1 MTYYQLT
8 KEIPVLP
15 HRQRP
20 ISLFRRLAIVMRH
33 KRDYRKLQ
41 DLPDYLLDDVGLTR
55 SDIKAASKTR
65 LF

>member
-1 MTYYQLT
+1 MTHYQLT
-8 KEIPVLP
+8 KENSMVPQ
-15 HRQRP
+15 RQRP
-20 ISLFRRLAIVMRH
+20 IGLFRRLANVLRH